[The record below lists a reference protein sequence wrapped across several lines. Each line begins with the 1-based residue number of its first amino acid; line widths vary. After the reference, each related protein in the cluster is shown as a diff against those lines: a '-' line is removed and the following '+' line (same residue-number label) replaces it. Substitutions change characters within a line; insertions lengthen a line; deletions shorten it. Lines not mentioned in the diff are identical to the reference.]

1 MDSHIEREIK
11 LHYTS
16 HDNARLAVEQLEGTL
31 LRDRRLQD
39 DYLLDLPG
47 GDLKHRGCTLRV
59 RIEKK
64 NTIDKS
70 TSDTATLTFKGP
82 PLPDV
87 MKVREELE
95 TTINDGELFLRILL
109 KAGWNVSFRY
119 QKYRK
124 EFQKDDVVIAIDETP
139 VGTYIELEGKEITI
153 THLARTLGRTTDD
166 YVIASYRQLY
176 VDHCRKTNIP
186 IGNMVFS
193 S

>member
-16 HDNARLAVEQLEGTL
+16 HDNACLAVERLEGTL

-39 DYLLDLPG
+39 DYLLDLPD

-59 RIEKK
+59 RIEKQS
-64 NTIDKS
+64 TIDKE
-70 TSDTATLTFKGP
+70 TSNRATLTFKGP
-82 PLPDV
+82 RLPDA

-95 TTINDGELFLRILL
+95 TTINNGELFLRILL

-139 VGTYIELEGKEITI
+139 VGTYIELEGKESTI

-176 VDHCRKTNIP
+176 VEHCTKTNKS
-186 IGNMVFS
+186 IGNMVFGS
-193 S
+193 

>member
-1 MDSHIEREIK
+1 MSSHIEREIK

-16 HDNARLAVEQLEGTL
+16 HDNARLAVEKLEGIL

-47 GDLKHRGCTLRV
+47 GNLKHRGCTLRV
-59 RIEKK
+59 RIEKH
-64 NTIDKS
+64 NTIDNS
-70 TSDTATLTFKGP
+70 SSDNASLTFKGP

-124 EFQKDDVVIAIDETP
+124 EFQKDDVVIAVDETP
-139 VGTYIELEGKEITI
+139 VGTYIELEGKESTI
-153 THLARTLGRTTDD
+153 THLARTLGRTSDD

-176 VDHCRKTNIP
+176 VDHCRKTNTP

>member
-16 HDNARLAVEQLEGTL
+16 HDNARLAVEKLEGTL

-39 DYLLDLPG
+39 DYLLDLPNG
-47 GDLKHRGCTLRV
+47 NLKHRGCTLRV
-59 RIEKK
+59 RIEKHDP
-64 NTIDKS
+64 IDKP
-70 TSDTATLTFKGP
+70 TSDSATLTFKGP
-82 PLPDV
+82 PLPDI

-95 TTINDGELFLRILL
+95 TTISNGELLLRILL
-109 KAGWNVSFRY
+109 KSGWNVSFRY

-139 VGTYIELEGKEITI
+139 VGTFIELEGKETTI
-153 THLARTLGRTTDD
+153 TRLARTLGHTTDD

-176 VDHCRKTNIP
+176 VEHCIKTNKP

>member
-16 HDNARLAVEQLEGTL
+16 HDNARLAVERLEGTL
-31 LRDRRLQD
+31 LRNRRLQD
-39 DYLLDLPG
+39 DYLLDLPN
-47 GDLKHRGCTLRV
+47 GDLKQRGCTLRV
-59 RIEKK
+59 RIETPD
-64 NTIDKS
+64 TIDKS
-70 TSDTATLTFKGP
+70 TSNSSTLTFKGP
-82 PLPDV
+82 NLPDV

-95 TTINDGELFLRILL
+95 TTVHNGELLLRILL
-109 KAGWNVSFRY
+109 KAGWSVSFRY

-139 VGTYIELEGKEITI
+139 VGTFIELEGKERTI
-153 THLARTLGRTTDD
+153 TRLAHTLGRTTDD

-176 VDHCRKTNIP
+176 VEHCTKAAKP

>member
-1 MDSHIEREIK
+1 
-11 LHYTS
+11 
-16 HDNARLAVEQLEGTL
+16 
-31 LRDRRLQD
+31 
-39 DYLLDLPG
+39 
-47 GDLKHRGCTLRV
+47 
-59 RIEKK
+59 
-64 NTIDKS
+64 
-70 TSDTATLTFKGP
+70 
-82 PLPDV
+82 

-124 EFQKDDVVIAIDETP
+124 EFQKDDVVIAVDETP
-139 VGTYIELEGKEITI
+139 VGTYIELEGKESTI
-153 THLARTLGRTTDD
+153 THLARTLGRTSDD

-176 VDHCRKTNIP
+176 VDHCRKTNTP